1 MRAGRRTKRSSAGFD
16 STSNVYRPAYRYY
29 VLAVLTAVYTLN
41 LVDRVLM
48 ILLLQPIKEDLHL
61 SDTEL
66 GFLTGIAFG
75 LFYAVVGLPI
85 ARRADRGNRVTIS
98 SVSIGLWGLT
108 VMACLFV
115 TSYPQLVA
123 ARIAAAVGESGCK
136 PPTYSL
142 VGDYFPNPIER
153 TRAMAVYW
161 LGSPLASLLAFLL
174 GGRLNAL
181 YGWRMTF
188 FVMGIPGLLLS
199 LLVNR
204 TVDEPRTHGQ
214 ATRDFDPKSSHPLFL
229 EVLGRLWQGR
239 STRHLSIGLI
249 LLYTMSFGLAPWYA
263 AFLVR
268 SHGMGTAELGIW
280 LGLLFGL
287 GGIAGVLLGGY
298 SANRWF
304 AKSEGRQM
312 RMTAVTLAALV
323 PCFIAFL
330 LVPQKEGALAALVPL
345 VLTFNLFFAPTYALL
360 QRLVADDMRA
370 TTLAVVMLLA
380 NLIGMG
386 VGPQVVGMLSDAFV
400 PLAGKESLRYAMLIM
415 SFVAVWA
422 AYHFWQVGSTAEED
436 LAALV
441 PAGIGRGGQ

>member
-1 MRAGRRTKRSSAGFD
+1 MWRPSYKR
-16 STSNVYRPAYRYY
+16 Y
-29 VLAVLTAVYTLN
+29 VLATLTAVYTLN

-48 ILLLQPIKEDLHL
+48 ILLLQPIKEDLRL
-61 SDTEL
+61 SDTQL

-75 LFYAVVGLPI
+75 LFYAIVGVPI
-85 ARRADRGNRVTIS
+85 ARLADRGGNRVTIS

-115 TSYPQLVA
+115 TSYPQLVL

-142 VGDYFPNPIER
+142 VGDYFPNPTER

-161 LGSPLASLLAFLL
+161 LGSPLASLIAFIL
-174 GGRLNAL
+174 GGRLNDL

-188 FVMGIPGLLLS
+188 FVMGIPGLLLAI
-199 LLVNR
+199 LVNR
-204 TVDEPRTHGQ
+204 TIDEPRVRASRTVDRKNPHLSL
-214 ATRDFDPKSSHPLFL
+214 K
-229 EVLGRLWQGR
+229 EVLNRLWRQR
-239 STRHLSIGLI
+239 STRHLVIALI

-263 AFLVR
+263 AFMIR
-268 SHGMGTAELGIW
+268 SHGMGTAELGVW

-298 SANRWF
+298 LANRWF
-304 AKSEGRQM
+304 ADSEKKQM
-312 RMTAVTLAALV
+312 RMTALTVAALV

-330 LVPQKEGALAALVPL
+330 MMPQKEGALIALVPL

-360 QRLVADDMRA
+360 QRLVADHMRA

-380 NLIGMG
+380 NVIGMG
-386 VGPQVVGMLSDAFV
+386 VGPQVVGIMSDLFK
-400 PLAGKESLRYAMLIM
+400 PFAGSDSLRYAMLIV

-422 AYHFWQVGSTAEED
+422 AYHFWQVGRTVEQDLSA
-436 LAALV
+436 LAAV
-441 PAGIGRGGQ
+441 GQTHGMSGGPHERDPAPLASR